1 MVTIRW
7 RPRQGHCPP
16 TFLLI
21 NQASGKEIPILT
33 KRWAFSPASRGDFSL
48 LFEVTAHTN
57 RGTQRCCINEIR
69 LQIHPW
75 KRTSSKR
82 LQISQRENFHPR
94 IQNKMDDLGSK
105 LASCTRHSS
114 LWRRALALIQLRILS
129 LS

>member
-57 RGTQRCCINEIR
+57 RATQRCCINEIR

-75 KRTSSKR
+75 KRTRSKGCK
-82 LQISQRENFHPR
+82 SHREKTSTQEFKTKWM
-94 IQNKMDDLGSK
+94 I
-105 LASCTRHSS
+105 
-114 LWRRALALIQLRILS
+114 LALNWRLALDTLRFGAERWL
-129 LS
+129 